1 MRQRL
6 KRTDGHEREWL
17 VSGKTASAFADVL
30 DVHSRRIVDADPRG
44 PHVLVRQA
52 RALPIVVF
60 QRGRSE
66 RTVRFKRVT
75 DDCERLAQVAFP
87 EEVLIGR
94 TLDEQ
99 AESLANWILRGFEA
113 LELLHQVARPDD

>member
-1 MRQRL
+1 MTPERQRQL
-6 KRTDGHEREWL
+6 EE
-17 VSGKTASAFADVL
+17 VS
-30 DVHSRRIVDADPRG
+30 
-44 PHVLVRQA
+44 
-52 RALPIVVF
+52 VF
-60 QRGRSE
+60 G

-87 EEVLIGR
+87 EAVLIGR

-113 LELLHQVARPDD
+113 LEQVTRPED